1 MEKKN
6 RLLHWAVPVV
16 AAAVPTVAFLAAV
29 PVFDFHPAEWS
40 WLELRFVSVENIERF
55 VERWGAWS
63 AFGSIVLMVL
73 HSFLPLP
80 AELIAIAN
88 GMLFGSAMGVGI
100 TWIGAMIGAGCAF
113 AIARHCGRPLVH
125 RVAAERHWQAIA
137 SWQVSP
143 STLVFVRLI
152 PVISFNL
159 VNYAAG
165 LAGVGWLTFLW
176 TTGLGILPITVVS
189 VVLGDRLLK
198 LTWPFWLAVG
208 VGMAAIWWIFHRVSK
223 RRSAFVLGARRGS
236 VEREPTPDRRH
247 E

>member
-1 MEKKN
+1 MERKN
-6 RLLHWAVPVV
+6 RFLHWAVPAFAV
-16 AAAVPTVAFLAAV
+16 AVPTVAFLVAV
-29 PVFDFHPAEWS
+29 PVFDFHPLEWP
-40 WLELRFVSVENIERF
+40 WLELWSVSVGDIERF

-63 AFGSIVLMVL
+63 ALGSIVLMVL

-125 RVAAERHWQAIA
+125 RVVAKRHWQAIA

-165 LAGVGWLTFLW
+165 LAGVSWLTFLW
-176 TTGLGILPITVVS
+176 TTGFGILPITVVS
-189 VVLGDRLLK
+189 VVLGDRLLALPWPVWLVVGFGVIGSWWVFSLAGSQRWK
-198 LTWPFWLAVG
+198 LPLRLLGRTIGFG
-208 VGMAAIWWIFHRVSK
+208 
-223 RRSAFVLGARRGS
+223 SA
-236 VEREPTPDRRH
+236 PDRRH

>member
-1 MEKKN
+1 
-6 RLLHWAVPVV
+6 
-16 AAAVPTVAFLAAV
+16 
-29 PVFDFHPAEWS
+29 
-40 WLELRFVSVENIERF
+40 
-55 VERWGAWS
+55 
-63 AFGSIVLMVL
+63 MVL

-88 GMLFGSAMGVGI
+88 GMLFGSAAGVGI

-125 RVAAERHWQAIA
+125 RVVAERHWQAIT

-189 VVLGDRLLK
+189 VVLGDRLLG
-198 LTWPFWLAVG
+198 LTWPLWLAVG
-208 VGMAAIWWIFHRVSK
+208 VGIAGIWWIFHRVGK
-223 RRSAFVLGARRGS
+223 RRNALVLGARGES
-236 VEREPTPDRRH
+236 VEIDLPPDGRH